1 MLDKRKIATSFS
13 RASCTYDEV
22 AVVQQAVQKE
32 HLDRLDYAAIQPEQI
47 LDAGSGTG
55 EGSLALVKK
64 YKKSHIYALDIAFG
78 MLQRHKKKLPAFRN
92 HTKLICADVETLPF
106 ADCTMDL
113 IFSNLAIQWC
123 DDINQL
129 FSEFRRIMRV
139 GGLLTFTSVGPD
151 TLRELR
157 EAWTK
162 AGYEVPVHEF
172 LDMHDVGD
180 ALIRNGFA
188 EPVLDVDRYTLT
200 YPDVKSILKDLQ
212 MLGSTYASS
221 LRPRGLMSRTTLMK
235 LEQAYEEYRAEGKLT
250 LTYEI
255 IYAQAWVPAKDA
267 RPQDGSTVARFP
279 LSELRRH
286 HG

>member
-13 RASCTYDEV
+13 RASSTYDKV
-22 AVVQQAVQKE
+22 AVVQQAVLKE
-32 HLDRLDYAAIQPEQI
+32 HLDRLVYAAIEPGQI

-55 EGSLALVKK
+55 EGSLYLAKL
-64 YKKSHIYALDIAFG
+64 YKKSDVYALDIASG
-78 MLQRHKKKLPAFRN
+78 MLHKHKKKLPRFRN
-92 HTKLICADVETLPF
+92 HIKLICADLETLPF
-106 ADCTMDL
+106 ADRTMDM
-113 IFSNLAIQWC
+113 IFSNLAMQWC
-123 DDINQL
+123 DDVNQL

-139 GGLLTFTSVGPD
+139 GGLLTVTSVGPD
-151 TLRELR
+151 TLKELR
-157 EAWTK
+157 EAWAK
-162 AGYEVPVHEF
+162 MGVQVPVHQF

-180 ALIRNGFA
+180 ALISNGFA

-200 YPDVKSILKDLQ
+200 YPDVRSILKDLQ

-221 LRPRGLMSRTTLMK
+221 LRSRGLMSRSTLKK
-235 LEQAYEEYRAEGKLT
+235 LEQAYEEQRVEGKLI

-255 IYAQAWVPAKDA
+255 VYAQAWVPEKDA

-279 LSELRRH
+279 LSALKRH